1 LAIASM
7 TGFARAE
14 GVDAA
19 DLHPGLH
26 WAWEVKSVNGRNLE
40 VRCRL
45 PPGFE
50 TLEPAARAAV
60 AERFKRGNVSLG
72 LTLAHGGEPPR
83 ARINRGLLDQLIA
96 LAAELGKKAEPPRLD
111 SLLAVRGVVEVV
123 EEAEPS
129 EEQRAARLAR
139 MTETLGRALAAL
151 AAMRH
156 EEGGR
161 LATLV
166 GQHLNAIETL
176 RQGAAATAAAQPAAL
191 KARLRAQVD
200 ALLEASPA
208 LPEERLAHEAALL
221 VTKADVREELDRL
234 AAHVAAAR
242 KLLAE
247 GGAVGRKFDFL
258 CQEFNREANTLCS
271 KSADV
276 ELTAIGL
283 ELKAAIDQLR
293 EQVQNIE

>member
-1 LAIASM
+1 M

-26 WAWEVKSVNGRNLE
+26 WAWELKSVNGRNLE

-50 TLEPAARAAV
+50 VLEPAGRAAV
-60 AERFKRGNVSLG
+60 AERFKRGNVALT
-72 LTLAHGGEPPR
+72 LTLARGAEPPR
-83 ARINRGLLDQLIA
+83 ARINRELLDQLMA
-96 LAAELGKKAEPPRLD
+96 LAAEYAAKGKAEPPRLD
-111 SLLAVRGVVEVV
+111 GLLAVRGVVEVV
-123 EEAEPS
+123 EEVEPS
-129 EEQRAARLAR
+129 EEQRAVRLAR
-139 MTETLGRALAAL
+139 MNETLARALAAL

-156 EEGGR
+156 EEGSR

-166 GQHLNAIETL
+166 GQHLDAIEEL
-176 RQGAAATAAAQPAAL
+176 RKRAAATAAAQPAAL
-191 KARLRAQVD
+191 KARLKAQVD
-200 ALLEASPA
+200 ALLEASPT

-221 VTKADVREELDRL
+221 VTKVDVREELDRL
-234 AAHVAAAR
+234 AAHVAGAR

-276 ELTAIGL
+276 ELTTIGL

>member
-1 LAIASM
+1 M

-14 GVDAA
+14 GADAA

-50 TLEPAARAAV
+50 VLEAAARAAV
-60 AERFKRGNVSLG
+60 AERFKRGNVALN
-72 LTLAHGGEPPR
+72 LTLARGSEPPR
-83 ARINRGLLDQLIA
+83 ARINRELLDQLMG
-96 LAAELGKKAEPPRLD
+96 LAAEYAAKGKAEPPRLD
-111 SLLAVRGVVEVV
+111 GLLAVRGVVEVV

-129 EEQRAARLAR
+129 EEQRAVRLTRMNETLAR
-139 MTETLGRALAAL
+139 ALEAL

-156 EEGGR
+156 EEGSR

-166 GQHLNAIETL
+166 SQHLDAIEAL
-176 RQGAAATAAAQPAAL
+176 RQRAAATAAAQPAAL
-191 KARLRAQVD
+191 KARLKAQVD

-271 KSADV
+271 KSVDV
-276 ELTAIGL
+276 ELTTIGL
-283 ELKAAIDQLR
+283 DLKAAIDQLR

>member
-1 LAIASM
+1 M

-14 GVDAA
+14 GADAA

-26 WAWEVKSVNGRNLE
+26 WAWEAKSVNGRNLE

-50 TLEPAARAAV
+50 ALEAAARAAL
-60 AERFKRGNVSLG
+60 AERFKRGNVALN
-72 LTLAHGGEPPR
+72 LTLARGGEPPR
-83 ARINRGLLDQLIA
+83 ARINRELLDQLMA
-96 LAAELGKKAEPPRLD
+96 LAAEYAGKGKAELPRLD
-111 SLLAVRGVVEVV
+111 NLLAVRGVVEVV

-129 EEQRAARLAR
+129 EEQRAVRLAR
-139 MTETLGRALAAL
+139 MNETLARALVAL
-151 AAMRH
+151 AAMRQ
-156 EEGGR
+156 EEGAR
-161 LATLV
+161 LAVLV
-166 GQHLNAIETL
+166 GQHLDLIEEL
-176 RQGAAATAAAQPAAL
+176 RQRAAATAAAQPAAL
-191 KARLRAQVD
+191 KARLKQQVEV
-200 ALLEASPA
+200 LLEASPA

-271 KSADV
+271 KSSDV
-276 ELTAIGL
+276 ELTSIGL
-283 ELKAAIDQLR
+283 DLKAAIDQLR

>member
-1 LAIASM
+1 M

-14 GVDAA
+14 GVDAP

-26 WAWEVKSVNGRNLE
+26 WAWEVRSVNGRNLE

-50 TLEPAARAAV
+50 ALESAARAAV
-60 AERFKRGNVSLG
+60 AERFKRGKVALT
-72 LTLAHGGEPPR
+72 LTLARGGEPPR
-83 ARINRGLLDQLIA
+83 ARINRELLDQLLA
-96 LAAELGKKAEPPRLD
+96 LAAEYAGKGKAEAPRLD

-129 EEQRAARLAR
+129 EEQRAIRLAR
-139 MTETLGRALAAL
+139 MTDTLARALEAL

-161 LATLV
+161 LAALV
-166 GQHLNAIETL
+166 GQHLDAIEGL
-176 RQGAAATAAAQPAAL
+176 RQRAGATAAAQPAAL
-191 KARLRAQVD
+191 KARLKAQVD

-208 LPEERLAHEAALL
+208 LPEERLAQETALL

-276 ELTAIGL
+276 ELTEIGL
-283 ELKAAIDQLR
+283 DLKAAIDQLR

>member
-1 LAIASM
+1 M

-26 WAWEVKSVNGRNLE
+26 WAWEAKSVNGRNLE

-50 TLEPAARAAV
+50 SLEAGARAAL
-60 AERFKRGNVSLG
+60 AERFKRGNVALT
-72 LTLAHGGEPPR
+72 LTLARGGEPPR
-83 ARINRGLLDQLIA
+83 ARINRELLDQLMA
-96 LAAELGKKAEPPRLD
+96 LAAEYAGKGKAEPTRLD

-129 EEQRAARLAR
+129 EEQRAVRLTR
-139 MTETLGRALAAL
+139 MNETLARALAAL

-166 GQHLNAIETL
+166 GQHLDLIEEL
-176 RQGAAATAAAQPAAL
+176 RQRAGATAAAQPAAL
-191 KARLRAQVD
+191 KARLKAQVD

-221 VTKADVREELDRL
+221 VTKADIREELDRL

-271 KSADV
+271 KSSDV
-276 ELTAIGL
+276 ELTSIGL
-283 ELKAAIDQLR
+283 DLKAAIDQLR

>member
-1 LAIASM
+1 M

-50 TLEPAARAAV
+50 ILESAGRAAV
-60 AERFKRGNVSLG
+60 AERLKRGNVALT
-72 LTLAHGGEPPR
+72 LTLARGGEPPR
-83 ARINRGLLDQLIA
+83 ARINRELLDQLMA
-96 LAAELGKKAEPPRLD
+96 LAAEYAAKGKAEPPRLD

-129 EEQRAARLAR
+129 EEQRAVRLAR
-139 MTETLGRALAAL
+139 MNETLARALAAL

-166 GQHLNAIETL
+166 GQHLDAIEEL
-176 RQGAAATAAAQPAAL
+176 RQRAAATAAAQPAAL
-191 KARLRAQVD
+191 KARLKQQVEV
-200 ALLEASPA
+200 LLEASPA

-276 ELTAIGL
+276 ELTTIGL
-283 ELKAAIDQLR
+283 DLKAAIDQLR

>member
-1 LAIASM
+1 M

-19 DLHPGLH
+19 DLDPGLH
-26 WAWEVKSVNGRNLE
+26 WAWEVKSVNGRNLD

-50 TLEPAARAAV
+50 SLESAARTAV
-60 AERFKRGNVSLG
+60 AERFKRGNVA
-72 LTLAHGGEPPR
+72 LTLTLSRGGEPPR
-83 ARINRGLLDQLIA
+83 ARINRALLDQLMA
-96 LAAELGKKAEPPRLD
+96 LGAEYAGPGRAEPPRLD

-129 EEQRAARLAR
+129 EEQRVVRLAR
-139 MTETLGRALAAL
+139 VNETLARALEAL
-151 AAMRH
+151 VAMRH
-156 EEGGR
+156 EEGSR

-166 GQHLNAIETL
+166 GQHLDAIEAL
-176 RQGAAATAAAQPAAL
+176 RQRAAATAAAQPAAL
-191 KARLRAQVD
+191 RARLKAQVD
-200 ALLEASPA
+200 ALLEASPT
-208 LPEERLAHEAALL
+208 LPEERLVQEAALL

-271 KSADV
+271 KSSDV

>member
-1 LAIASM
+1 M

-26 WAWEVKSVNGRNLE
+26 WAWELKSVNGRNLE

-50 TLEPAARAAV
+50 ILEPAARAAV
-60 AERFKRGNVSLG
+60 AERFKRGNVALT
-72 LTLAHGGEPPR
+72 LTLARGGEPPR
-83 ARINRGLLDQLIA
+83 ARINRELLDQLMA
-96 LAAELGKKAEPPRLD
+96 LAAEYAAKGKAEPPRLD

-129 EEQRAARLAR
+129 EEQRAVRLGRMNETLAR
-139 MTETLGRALAAL
+139 ALEAL

-156 EEGGR
+156 EEGNR

-166 GQHLNAIETL
+166 GQHLDVIEAL
-176 RQGAAATAAAQPAAL
+176 RQRAAATAAAQPAAL
-191 KARLRAQVD
+191 KVRLKAQVQV
-200 ALLEASPA
+200 LLEASPA

-221 VTKADVREELDRL
+221 VTKTDVREELDRL
-234 AAHVAAAR
+234 AAHVAAAL

-271 KSADV
+271 KSVDV
-276 ELTAIGL
+276 ELTTIGL

>member
-1 LAIASM
+1 M

-14 GVDAA
+14 GADAA

-26 WAWEVKSVNGRNLE
+26 WAWEAKSVNGRNLE

-50 TLEPAARAAV
+50 VLEAAARAAL
-60 AERFKRGNVSLG
+60 AERFKRGNVGLN
-72 LTLAHGGEPPR
+72 LTLARGSEPPR
-83 ARINRGLLDQLIA
+83 ARINRELLDQLMG
-96 LAAELGKKAEPPRLD
+96 LAAEYAAKGKAEPPRLD
-111 SLLAVRGVVEVV
+111 GLLAVRGVVEVV
-123 EEAEPS
+123 EEVEPS
-129 EEQRAARLAR
+129 EEQRAVRLTRMNETLAR
-139 MTETLGRALAAL
+139 ALESL

-156 EEGGR
+156 EEGSR

-166 GQHLNAIETL
+166 GQHLDAIEAL
-176 RQGAAATAAAQPAAL
+176 RQRAAATAAAQPAAL
-191 KARLRAQVD
+191 KARLKAQVD
-200 ALLEASPA
+200 ALLDASPA
-208 LPEERLAHEAALL
+208 LPEDRLAHEAALL

-271 KSADV
+271 KSVDV
-276 ELTAIGL
+276 ELTTIGL
-283 ELKAAIDQLR
+283 DLKAAIDQLR

>member
-1 LAIASM
+1 M

-14 GVDAA
+14 GADAA

-50 TLEPAARAAV
+50 VLEAAARAAL
-60 AERFKRGNVSLG
+60 AERFKRGNVALN
-72 LTLAHGGEPPR
+72 LTLARGGEPPR
-83 ARINRGLLDQLIA
+83 ARINRELLDQLMG
-96 LAAELGKKAEPPRLD
+96 LAAEYAAKGKAEPPRLD
-111 SLLAVRGVVEVV
+111 GLLAVRGVVEVV

-129 EEQRAARLAR
+129 EEQRAVRLTRMNETLAR
-139 MTETLGRALAAL
+139 ALEAL

-166 GQHLNAIETL
+166 GQHLDAIEAL
-176 RQGAAATAAAQPAAL
+176 RQRAAATAAAQPAAL
-191 KARLRAQVD
+191 KTRLKAQVD

-234 AAHVAAAR
+234 SAHVAAAR

-271 KSADV
+271 KSVDV
-276 ELTAIGL
+276 ELTTIGL
-283 ELKAAIDQLR
+283 DLKAAIDQLR

>member
-1 LAIASM
+1 M

-14 GVDAA
+14 GGDAA

-26 WAWEVKSVNGRNLE
+26 WAWELKSVNGRNLE

-50 TLEPAARAAV
+50 ILEPAARAAV
-60 AERFKRGNVSLG
+60 AERFKRGNVALTF
-72 LTLAHGGEPPR
+72 TLARGGEPPR
-83 ARINRGLLDQLIA
+83 ARINRELLDQLMA
-96 LAAELGKKAEPPRLD
+96 LAAEYAAKGKGEPPRLD

-129 EEQRAARLAR
+129 EGQRAVRLGR
-139 MTETLGRALAAL
+139 MNETLARALAAL

-166 GQHLNAIETL
+166 GQHLDAIEEL
-176 RQGAAATAAAQPAAL
+176 RQRAAATAAAQPAAL
-191 KARLRAQVD
+191 KARLKQQVEL
-200 ALLEASPA
+200 LLEASPA

-221 VTKADVREELDRL
+221 ITKADVREELDRL

-271 KSADV
+271 KSVDV
-276 ELTAIGL
+276 ELTSIGL

>member
-1 LAIASM
+1 M

-14 GVDAA
+14 GADAA

-50 TLEPAARAAV
+50 VLEAAARAAL
-60 AERFKRGNVSLG
+60 AERFKRGNVGLN
-72 LTLAHGGEPPR
+72 LTLARGSEPPR
-83 ARINRGLLDQLIA
+83 ARINRELLDQLMG
-96 LAAELGKKAEPPRLD
+96 LAAEYAAKGKAEPPRLD
-111 SLLAVRGVVEVV
+111 GLLAVRGVVEVV

-129 EEQRAARLAR
+129 EEQRAVRLTR
-139 MTETLGRALAAL
+139 MNETLAHALEAL

-166 GQHLNAIETL
+166 GQHLDAIEAL
-176 RQGAAATAAAQPAAL
+176 RQRAAATAAAQPAAL
-191 KARLRAQVD
+191 KARLKAQVD

-271 KSADV
+271 KSVDV
-276 ELTAIGL
+276 ELTTIGL
-283 ELKAAIDQLR
+283 DLKAAIDQLR

>member
-1 LAIASM
+1 M

-14 GVDAA
+14 GADAG
-19 DLHPGLH
+19 DLHLGLH
-26 WAWEVKSVNGRNLE
+26 WAWELKSVNGRNLE

-45 PPGFE
+45 PVGFE
-50 TLEPAARAAV
+50 ALEPAARAAL
-60 AERFKRGNVSLG
+60 AQRFKRGNVAVN
-72 LTLAHGGEPPR
+72 LTLSRGGEPPR
-83 ARINRGLLDQLIA
+83 VRINRELLEQLMA
-96 LAAELGKKAEPPRLD
+96 LAAELQAKGTTEPPRLD
-111 SLLAVRGVVEVV
+111 GLLAVRGVVEVV

-129 EEQRAARLAR
+129 EEQRAVRLAR
-139 MTETLGRALAAL
+139 MTKTLARALDAL

-156 EEGGR
+156 DEGGR
-161 LATLV
+161 LGTLV
-166 GQHLNAIETL
+166 SQHLDGIEQL
-176 RQGAAATAAAQPAAL
+176 RQRAAATAAAQPAAL
-191 KARLRAQVD
+191 KERLKAQVGV
-200 ALLEASPA
+200 LLEASPA
-208 LPEERLAHEAALL
+208 LPEERLVHEVALL

-247 GGAVGRKFDFL
+247 GGAIGRKFDFL